1 MYNREG
7 ECKNGKEK
15 CERENVKDEI
25 VKKEKR
31 RERERKEKKS
41 NGMKKWERKK
51 MGDRERNY
59 GWWKSRM
66 LWDIVDWFERNKR
79 LVMYNVIGCVGVCV
93 SDRMVSLRVLGW

>member
-1 MYNREG
+1 M
-7 ECKNGKEK
+7 KLLKK
-15 CERENVKDEI
+15 
-25 VKKEKR
+25 KKE
-31 RERERKEKKS
+31 ERERKEKKS

-51 MGDRERNY
+51 MCDRERNY

-66 LWDIVDWFERNKR
+66 VWEIVDWFGRNKR

>member
-1 MYNREG
+1 
-7 ECKNGKEK
+7 
-15 CERENVKDEI
+15 
-25 VKKEKR
+25 
-31 RERERKEKKS
+31 
-41 NGMKKWERKK
+41 

-66 LWDIVDWFERNKR
+66 VWEIVDWFERNKR